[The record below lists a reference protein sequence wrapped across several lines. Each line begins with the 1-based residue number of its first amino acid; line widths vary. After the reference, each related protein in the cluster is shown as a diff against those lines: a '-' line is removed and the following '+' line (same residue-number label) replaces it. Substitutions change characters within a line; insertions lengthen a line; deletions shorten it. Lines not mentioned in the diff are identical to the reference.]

1 MSDLKTSIKTLQAQN
16 RAINNQIQK
25 NGDKDN
31 LNNQK
36 YYYLSSSRIFT
47 SYVLFI
53 LKYLY
58 YFVLLVFIITLL
70 YKNMNF
76 YTKLSL
82 ILVFITFPFM
92 MTRFYAAYKEYF
104 LPFYQKLMYK

>member
-36 YYYLSSSRIFT
+36 
-47 SYVLFI
+47 
-53 LKYLY
+53 
-58 YFVLLVFIITLL
+58 
-70 YKNMNF
+70 
-76 YTKLSL
+76 
-82 ILVFITFPFM
+82 
-92 MTRFYAAYKEYF
+92 
-104 LPFYQKLMYK
+104 